1 MKNRQNQ
8 FDEDFIEIDNNY
20 EKQAILFQEEFEE
33 RMNENN
39 SDEDSYFLNELKH
52 VQEMAFKGKLNPMH
66 KQILVE
72 WRELHPER
80 FNNFCIQLNEENR
93 QKLYHFLHLTHDE
106 S

>member
-39 SDEDSYFLNELKH
+39 SDEDSYLNELKH

>member
-8 FDEDFIEIDNNY
+8 FDEDFIEVDNNY

-72 WRELHPER
+72 WREHTPNDLTIFA
-80 FNNFCIQLNEENR
+80 FN
-93 QKLYHFLHLTHDE
+93 
-106 S
+106 